1 MIVEMKINSKALK
14 FGDNINTDIIIP
26 GKYLTITDEKEMG
39 KHAMDGIDPKF
50 AEKSRGGTVLVV
62 GENFGSGSSREQAPI
77 ALKNADV
84 KCVVAK
90 SFARIFYRNAI
101 NIGLPVLECSD
112 LWADVQDGDLL
123 SVTLEEGTIK
133 NSRSGKVFKA
143 QPLPPFILEIIQ
155 SGGLLN
161 QLKQKQTKKKSK

>member
-123 SVTLEEGTIK
+123 GYSRGRNNKEQQIRKGLQGSAVTTVHTGNNSVRWTAEP
-133 NSRSGKVFKA
+133 A
-143 QPLPPFILEIIQ
+143 
-155 SGGLLN
+155 
-161 QLKQKQTKKKSK
+161 